1 MDLVNTG
8 RVKEVSN
15 VNSLWEIFFWKHKF
29 MLFSYRK
36 LMSRETFR
44 QLAVYMEAV
53 QGNLQNL
60 S

>member
-15 VNSLWEIFFWKHKF
+15 VNSLWEIFFWKLKF